1 MCRAGKQRGAASL
14 PKLELEFLAGAMGTG
29 LCCHPGDNK
38 WPEELQGKMAAL
50 VKPARELRPAGDS
63 LESIPQFLME
73 FFVVLSKILL
83 DF

>member
-1 MCRAGKQRGAASL
+1 ML
-14 PKLELEFLAGAMGTG
+14 PS
-29 LCCHPGDNK
+29 GDDK

-50 VKPARELRPAGDS
+50 GKSARELRPAGDS
-63 LESIPQFLME
+63 LDSIPPLLMG